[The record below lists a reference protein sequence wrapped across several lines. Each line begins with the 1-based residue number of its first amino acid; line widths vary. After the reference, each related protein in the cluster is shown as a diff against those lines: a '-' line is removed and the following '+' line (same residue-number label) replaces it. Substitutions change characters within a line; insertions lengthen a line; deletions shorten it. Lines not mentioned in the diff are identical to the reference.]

1 MFNFISKLK
10 RGDKEAF
17 LKLLEGR
24 LNVLY
29 RIAYSYFKN
38 SDKASDAVQDAIL
51 LAYKNIGS
59 LKDTEKFNSWITTIL
74 VNRCRDILRRENRIE
89 YEELQDEVIDIS
101 KYQFIQSRPKDE
113 YSRVEERLDMINL
126 LQKLDYKYSEVIR
139 LKYLGDYTIEEIS
152 KILDIPQGTVKS
164 RLNFGIKKLKDMMEV
179 NDNAM

>member
-10 RGDKEAF
+10 RGNNEAF
-17 LKLLEGR
+17 LKQLEGR

-29 RIAYSYFKN
+29 RIAYSYFKD
-38 SDKASDAVQDAIL
+38 SDKASDAVQDVIL
-51 LAYKNIGS
+51 IAYKKFDN
-59 LKDTEKFNSWITTIL
+59 LREKEKFNSWITTIL
-74 VNRCRDILRRENRIE
+74 VNRCRDILRREKRIE

-101 KYQFIQSRPKDE
+101 KYQFIQGRGKDE
-113 YSRVEERLDMINL
+113 YSRVEEKLDMINL

-164 RLNFGIKKLKDMMEV
+164 RLNFGIKKLKVLMEV
-179 NDNAM
+179 KDNVM